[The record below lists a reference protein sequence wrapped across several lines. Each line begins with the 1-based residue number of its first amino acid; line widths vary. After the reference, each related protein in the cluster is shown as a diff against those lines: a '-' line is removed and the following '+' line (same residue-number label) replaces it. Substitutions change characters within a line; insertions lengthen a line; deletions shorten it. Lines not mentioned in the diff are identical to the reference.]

1 VDGDKDWD
9 SDWDSCSRMPDDAA
23 AAVEVDRTGA

>member
-9 SDWDSCSRMPDDAA
+9 SDWNSCSRMPDDAA
-23 AAVEVDRTGA
+23 AVEVDRTGA